1 MISTHIT
8 STVINIM
15 WDELASEDENGI
27 IRYYL
32 VNVTETNTGYHYQT
46 TSTTSDI
53 ALSNL
58 HPYYTYSITVAAYT
72 IEEGPF
78 SNLVSFTTLQDGMF
92 SSGITHVINL
102 FYIQYL
108 LVFLQV

>member
-1 MISTHIT
+1 
-8 STVINIM
+8 M

-32 VNVTETNTGYHYQT
+32 VNVTEINTGYHYQT

-78 SNLVSFTTLQDGMF
+78 STPVSFTTLQDGMF
-92 SSGITHVINL
+92 NSDITCALNL
-102 FYIQYL
+102 F
-108 LVFLQV
+108 

>member
-1 MISTHIT
+1 
-8 STVINIM
+8 M
-15 WDELASEDENGI
+15 WDEISSEDENGI

-46 TSTTSDI
+46 TSITSDI

-72 IEEGPF
+72 IEKGPF
-78 SNLVSFTTLQDGMF
+78 STPVSFTTLQDGMF
-92 SSGITHVINL
+92 IISITCAINL
-102 FYIQYL
+102 F
-108 LVFLQV
+108 

>member
-1 MISTHIT
+1 
-8 STVINIM
+8 M
-15 WDELASEDENGI
+15 WDELPNEDKNGI

-53 ALSNL
+53 TLSNL

-78 SNLVSFTTLQDGMF
+78 STPVTFTTLQDGM
-92 SSGITHVINL
+92 SIISITCVINL
-102 FYIQYL
+102 F
-108 LVFLQV
+108 

>member
-1 MISTHIT
+1 
-8 STVINIM
+8 M
-15 WDELASEDENGI
+15 WDELPSEDENGI

-53 ALSNL
+53 TLSNL
-58 HPYYTYSITVAAYT
+58 HPYYTYSVTVAAYT

-78 SNLVSFTTLQDGMF
+78 STPVTFTTLQDGM
-92 SSGITHVINL
+92 SIITIIFIFNL
-102 FYIQYL
+102 F
-108 LVFLQV
+108 

>member
-1 MISTHIT
+1 
-8 STVINIM
+8 M

-92 SSGITHVINL
+92 SSGITRVINL

>member
-1 MISTHIT
+1 
-8 STVINIM
+8 M
-15 WDELASEDENGI
+15 WDEIPSKDENGI

-78 SNLVSFTTLQDGMF
+78 STPVSFTTLQDSM
-92 SSGITHVINL
+92 SIISITYVINL
-102 FYIQYL
+102 F
-108 LVFLQV
+108 

>member
-1 MISTHIT
+1 
-8 STVINIM
+8 M
-15 WDELASEDENGI
+15 WDELPSEDENGI

-46 TSTTSDI
+46 TSTTTDI
-53 ALSNL
+53 ALTIL

-78 SNLVSFTTLQDGMF
+78 SAPVTFTTLQDGV
-92 SSGITHVINL
+92 SIIGITFVNNL
-102 FYIQYL
+102 F
-108 LVFLQV
+108 

>member
-1 MISTHIT
+1 
-8 STVINIM
+8 M
-15 WDELASEDENGI
+15 WDELPSEDKNGI

-32 VNVTETNTGYHYQT
+32 VNVTETNTGHHYQT
-46 TSTTSDI
+46 TSTTTDI

-78 SNLVSFTTLQDGMF
+78 STPVSFTTLQDGM
-92 SSGITHVINL
+92 SIIGIKCIINL
-102 FYIQYL
+102 FKIQCL
-108 LVFLQV
+108 LVLL